1 MIKKIYFIA
10 FSVMLSACQKTP
22 EPILPPRPA
31 LVMIVGKTDS
41 QQGMV
46 LVGEVKSR
54 FESNQGFRVDGKIIE
69 RKVDVGSMVKKGQV
83 IARLDSSDAK
93 LNSASASADVL
104 VAEANYSLA
113 NAEVKRQQILYEK
126 KFISASALDLREA
139 ELKTSAAKVSQA
151 KARAAILSNQSLYTS
166 LLADREGV
174 VTQISAEPG
183 EVVKAGAMIVQ
194 IVDTNQIEVL
204 VAVPESRMEEFKV
217 GSVVSIRLWADR
229 EKIYQGKVREIAPAA
244 NSATRAFDIRVTI
257 VNADAAVKLGMTA
270 GVRFAKDVQSKTQAL
285 FTIPT
290 SALTQINGKKMV
302 WVIDKTG
309 VAYSREVQAG
319 QFTEQGVLISR
330 GLKAGE
336 MVAIAGVHTLISGQK
351 VKPVIEQVTETLP

>member
-1 MIKKIYFIA
+1 MIKKIYLIT
-10 FSVMLSACQKTP
+10 FSVMLTACEKTH
-22 EPILPPRPA
+22 EPIHPPRPA

-54 FESNQGFRVDGKIIE
+54 FESNQGFRIDGKIIE

-83 IARLDSSDAK
+83 IARLDSSDAN

-104 VAEANYSLA
+104 MAEANYSLA
-113 NAEVKRQQILYEK
+113 KAEVERQRILYEK

-139 ELKTSAAKVSQA
+139 ELKTSAAKVSQV
-151 KARAAILSNQSLYTS
+151 KAHAAILSNQSRYTS

-174 VTQISAEPG
+174 VTQITAEPG
-183 EVVKAGAMIVQ
+183 QVVKAGAMIVQ
-194 IVDTNQIEVL
+194 VVDTNQIEVL
-204 VAVPESRMEEFKV
+204 VAVPESRMEKFKV
-217 GSVVSIRLWADR
+217 GSAVTIRLWANR

-270 GVRFAKDVQSKTQAL
+270 GVRFAKDEQSTTQAL
-285 FTIPT
+285 YTIPT
-290 SALTQINGKKMV
+290 SALTQINGKKIV

-309 VAYSREVQAG
+309 VAHPREVLAG
-319 QFTEQGVLISR
+319 QFTEQGVLISS

-351 VKPVIEQVTETLP
+351 VKPVIELLTKALQ